1 MNHANMH
8 NILYP
13 LQHGFRARRS
23 CETQLIDLVNDTANN
38 MQSGLQTDICV
49 LDFAKAFDKV
59 SHIHLIHKLRW
70 YGIMGEL
77 NRWINNFLRDR
88 TQRVVLESASSDE
101 VPVASGVP
109 QESVLG
115 PCLFLFYINDVAVGL
130 SSTVRLFAY
139 DTLLY
144 LTVQNNK
151 DAELLQH
158 DLDTLCQWE
167 ATSLMEFHPD
177 KCEVIIIIIKEQI
190 KVT

>member
-1 MNHANMH
+1 
-8 NILYP
+8 
-13 LQHGFRARRS
+13 
-23 CETQLIDLVNDTANN
+23 
-38 MQSGLQTDICV
+38 
-49 LDFAKAFDKV
+49 
-59 SHIHLIHKLRW
+59 
-70 YGIMGEL
+70 MGEL

-88 TQRVVLESASSDE
+88 TQRVVLQSASADE

>member
-23 CETQLIDLVNDTANN
+23 CETQLIDLVNDIANN

-70 YGIMGEL
+70 YGITGEV
-77 NRWINNFLRDR
+77 NRWINNFLCDR

-101 VPVASGVP
+101 VPVASGVYT
-109 QESVLG
+109 SGVCSRAVSLLVL
-115 PCLFLFYINDVAVGL
+115 Y
-130 SSTVRLFAY
+130 
-139 DTLLY
+139 
-144 LTVQNNK
+144 K
-151 DAELLQH
+151 
-158 DLDTLCQWE
+158 
-167 ATSLMEFHPD
+167 
-177 KCEVIIIIIKEQI
+177 
-190 KVT
+190 